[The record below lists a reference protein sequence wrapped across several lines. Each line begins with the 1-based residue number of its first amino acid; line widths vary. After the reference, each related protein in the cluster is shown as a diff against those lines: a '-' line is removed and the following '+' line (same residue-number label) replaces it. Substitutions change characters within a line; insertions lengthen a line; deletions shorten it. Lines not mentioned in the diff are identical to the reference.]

1 MEIIVVESAAELNST
16 AADVVTA
23 TIERRPE
30 AIILAATGDTP
41 MGCYADLA
49 RRRAAGGFDPSRMR
63 VAQLDDY
70 IGIGEDDPRSLYGWM
85 RRALCEP
92 LGIGPDR
99 TIRFAPDG
107 DPEEACAAYDAE
119 IAAVGGIDLAILGLG
134 ANGHLGFNEPPI
146 EAAAPTRVVTLT
158 PATVQSNARYWGTAP
173 VPQRAVT
180 AGMSLILGA
189 RRVVLLVS
197 GAHKRAILDDLRRSA
212 PDPSLPASWLHQ
224 HPDTV
229 VIADGAA
236 AAPAPPR

>member
-1 MEIIVVESAAELNST
+1 MELIVVEDSEGLASAA
-16 AADVVTA
+16 ADIVVA

-30 AIILAATGDTP
+30 AVILAATGDTP

-49 RRRAAGGFDPSRMR
+49 RRHAAGDFDPARMR

-99 TIRFAPDG
+99 IIRFAPDV
-107 DPEEACAAYDAE
+107 DPEDACAVYDAE

-134 ANGHLGFNEPPI
+134 PNGHLGFNEPPT
-146 EAAAPTRVVTLT
+146 EAGAPTRVVTLT
-158 PATVQSNARYWGTAP
+158 PATMQSNARYWGAAA
-173 VPQRAVT
+173 VPERAIT
-180 AGMSLILGA
+180 AGMSVILRA
-189 RRVVLLVS
+189 RHVVLLVS
-197 GAHKRAILDDLRRSA
+197 GAHKRAILGDLWRSA

-224 HPDTV
+224 HPDAV
-229 VIADGAA
+229 VIADSGA
-236 AAPAPPR
+236 AAPAPPQ